1 MRYKNLL
8 IIIFYLTIAYI
19 LTVLIFGFKNLSFT
33 NTQWLAAHDVS
44 TDIISWKFFKN
55 DIWRFPIGSNPNYG
69 MDIGSGIVF
78 SGSVP
83 ILAFFFKIFVNFLP
97 ENFHYFTFWVYI
109 CLFLQSYVAYLI
121 IFDQTKNK
129 SYSIIG
135 SFFFLLSP
143 ILINKLSF
151 HISLIAHW
159 LILLGFY
166 LEFKKNTTSK
176 ILKWSLL
183 ISISSLIHFYF
194 TVMLLIIFLIFNIF
208 NRSSVLNYKKI
219 SINIFV
225 IFFSL
230 FLTML
235 ISGYFHVPAT
245 DALAYGYGNYALD
258 LASLFVSKT
267 NVVNGSI
274 NWSLILNNK
283 YVLAPEGF
291 AYLGL
296 GGIIFLIFLIFYF
309 YQNLKNIVQHKKFLP
324 VVIILIIF
332 FCIAISNKIYFLN
345 QLIFSI
351 EIPNFIYGLLSV
363 VRASGR
369 LVWPIYYI
377 VFLFSIIL
385 IFKNFSYKNS
395 LIILIFIFALQLL
408 DIYPGIK
415 KHLNSNAFVKEKNLE
430 QIDFW
435 KNLSKNNS
443 ILRTTYLNNQSKFLL
458 ELRNVLLLKNIEK
471 TDISIHGRYNRK
483 LASISRSKLYQ
494 SFQNEN
500 LPDNTIFVIDNYNH
514 LRNLKY
520 IFEDSQVGFFLKD
533 KTWVMIPEYKRM
545 MSKFD
550 EIQLDNFNPILLETG
565 NEFKLD
571 FINENSIHG
580 FGWTHNFGSKD
591 MGIWTE
597 GKISNLL
604 FQINKEYK
612 KNLTLGIKVK
622 SILNRPNES
631 LNFKIYI
638 NNQIYDNYNLNN
650 VEQLDQGMLFIN
662 LNNVT
667 NFNDTFNIRFVID
680 NPTTKLELL
689 QSPDARIL
697 GLLVESVIINE
708 D

>member
-1 MRYKNLL
+1 MANITR
-8 IIIFYLTIAYI
+8 I
-19 LTVLIFGFKNLSFT
+19 LFRN
-33 NTQWLAAHDVS
+33 
-44 TDIISWKFFKN
+44 
-55 DIWRFPIGSNPNYG
+55 
-69 MDIGSGIVF
+69 
-78 SGSVP
+78 
-83 ILAFFFKIFVNFLP
+83 
-97 ENFHYFTFWVYI
+97 
-109 CLFLQSYVAYLI
+109 
-121 IFDQTKNK
+121 
-129 SYSIIG
+129 
-135 SFFFLLSP
+135 
-143 ILINKLSF
+143 
-151 HISLIAHW
+151 
-159 LILLGFY
+159 
-166 LEFKKNTTSK
+166 KKNSTSK

-208 NRSSVLNYKKI
+208 NRSPVLNYKKI

-332 FCIAISNKIYFLN
+332 FCSAISNKIYFLN

-377 VFLFSIIL
+377 IFLFSIIL

-415 KHLNSNAFVKEKNLE
+415 KHLNSNAFVKK
-430 QIDFW
+430 
-435 KNLSKNNS
+435 
-443 ILRTTYLNNQSKFLL
+443 
-458 ELRNVLLLKNIEK
+458 
-471 TDISIHGRYNRK
+471 
-483 LASISRSKLYQ
+483 
-494 SFQNEN
+494 
-500 LPDNTIFVIDNYNH
+500 
-514 LRNLKY
+514 
-520 IFEDSQVGFFLKD
+520 
-533 KTWVMIPEYKRM
+533 
-545 MSKFD
+545 
-550 EIQLDNFNPILLETG
+550 
-565 NEFKLD
+565 
-571 FINENSIHG
+571 
-580 FGWTHNFGSKD
+580 
-591 MGIWTE
+591 
-597 GKISNLL
+597 KI
-604 FQINKEYK
+604 
-612 KNLTLGIKVK
+612 
-622 SILNRPNES
+622 
-631 LNFKIYI
+631 
-638 NNQIYDNYNLNN
+638 
-650 VEQLDQGMLFIN
+650 
-662 LNNVT
+662 
-667 NFNDTFNIRFVID
+667 
-680 NPTTKLELL
+680 
-689 QSPDARIL
+689 
-697 GLLVESVIINE
+697 
-708 D
+708 